1 MLGGLFPE
9 SIFGRKLNP
18 NAERRLRLS
27 QARAEETII
36 RAHVDNALMFVD
48 TLAED
53 LSFDRAI
60 DTYIRVMGIP
70 EPLASTVATR
80 ALVSLGR
87 DLVPFRRRA
96 REEGQE
102 DEEVKPRLRL
112 DDAAARAR
120 SIKRPYIHTKKN
132 ASPDTCRATRI
143 FLFSRYLGVATFWG
157 NPLNAAWSVFP
168 RAPKMFE
175 PQQYAFPS
183 LPTPQLLRE
192 PVETEVN
199 VTPAG
204 RSP

>member
-1 MLGGLFPE
+1 MFPE

-27 QARAEETII
+27 QARAEETIV

-102 DEEVKPRLRL
+102 DEEIKPRLRL
-112 DDAAARAR
+112 DDAAARQR
-120 SIKRPYIHTKKN
+120 SIKR
-132 ASPDTCRATRI
+132 A
-143 FLFSRYLGVATFWG
+143 
-157 NPLNAAWSVFP
+157 
-168 RAPKMFE
+168 
-175 PQQYAFPS
+175 
-183 LPTPQLLRE
+183 
-192 PVETEVN
+192 
-199 VTPAG
+199 
-204 RSP
+204 